1 MITLFFQQI
10 AARKKKKA
18 MNANWGRHTSVPE
31 DIRLIIKD
39 QEELET
45 SYNSLYCISTM
56 VFGISYNSSIL
67 PLKLRSSRFN
77 EKYIKEAV
85 NTIWQPQF
93 MPEWKHANSPSTDLQ
108 SIGDILAISTLHF
121 GDNVTKGNQ
130 ESHKAI
136 K

>member
-1 MITLFFQQI
+1 
-10 AARKKKKA
+10 
-18 MNANWGRHTSVPE
+18 MNANWGRHTSGPA

-45 SYNSLYCISTM
+45 SYNSLHCISTM

-67 PLKLRSSRFN
+67 LPKLWSTRFN
-77 EKYIKEAV
+77 EKYNKEAV
-85 NTIWQPQF
+85 NTT
-93 MPEWKHANSPSTDLQ
+93 EWKHANSPSTDLQ

-121 GDNVTKGNQ
+121 GDNVSKGNQ